1 MGISDLTLCLRA
13 LADPARLRLLALCA
27 DAPVPVSDLA
37 SALGASEP
45 TVSRHLKALAA
56 VGLVRR
62 ARRGQFVEYSLVT
75 DGPYG
80 VLVVEAL
87 RFVPQ
92 DDPALHRAQ
101 RRLLRRVAK
110 SSAQPS
116 EVAST
121 LSPRLAGKESAR
133 VDAALAAT
141 ILAGAGAGSR
151 PRAADSWGLVIGVCP
166 VQTLAALGA
175 RHGRLLVTVSGV
187 AQRTAQRRR
196 LADAGLDAQVV
207 LRGDAA
213 ALLQG
218 ERVTTA
224 FIDATGESGP
234 ASMDADLRWARSLLA
249 GPGRC
254 WLLADYDALEASQS
268 GGGRPPP
275 LELRA
280 RLEQQGYVAERIH
293 PVEADGLHRLLV
305 EASLRSVAR
314 VQAA

>member
-1 MGISDLTLCLRA
+1 MAISDLTQCLRA

-27 DAPVPVSDLA
+27 AAPVPVSDLA
-37 SALGASEP
+37 AALGASEP

-62 ARRGQFVEYSLVT
+62 ARRGQFVEYSRVT
-75 DGPYG
+75 DGPFG
-80 VLVVEAL
+80 VLVAEAL
-87 RFVPQ
+87 RFVPA
-92 DDPALHRAQ
+92 DDPALQRAQ
-101 RRLLRRVAK
+101 RRLLQRTAK
-110 SSAQPS
+110 SVAPSSSAD
-116 EVAST
+116 V
-121 LSPRLAGKESAR
+121 LAARSSGAESSR
-133 VDAALAAT
+133 IDAALAAT
-141 ILAGAGAGSR
+141 VLASAGAASR
-151 PRAADSWGLVIGVCP
+151 PRAADSLALVIGACP
-166 VQTLAALGA
+166 AQTLAALGT

-196 LADAGLDAQVV
+196 LAEAGVDSQVV

-213 ALLQG
+213 AMLQG
-218 ERVTTA
+218 ERIATA
-224 FIDATGESGP
+224 FIDATGESGLV
-234 ASMDADLRWARSLLA
+234 SMEADLRWVRSLLA
-249 GPGRC
+249 SAGRC
-254 WLLADYDALEASQS
+254 WLLADYDALEASDP

-293 PVEADGLHRLLV
+293 PIEADGLHRLLV